1 MDWFSHIDLT
11 ALPHFLLQTPTP
23 EAKIAP
29 SNQAEMLEM
38 MARQLKFLEADHARL
53 AADFAERMK
62 QLTAQTDSV
71 DKDVDKYLS
80 RVFALT
86 TLATALG
93 TGFVGFLGWSTWKE
107 VKASIE
113 AIVARQVSQAVA
125 KTVDREIQLVRRS
138 ITREQVITKTLVDY
152 FLENGTEPSR
162 EIELIRTRGF
172 GQVRFCHEFGTLRRD
187 TGDLVVVDLEHWQ
200 PEAGTRLV
208 DLPKDRKEDLTKGLV
223 DRLLVPGTLPSD
235 TILVVYVNDRI
246 DCLNNFSKSR
256 VIMVGSEVSLI
267 GNLADAA
274 YVISAS
280 ARLP

>member
-1 MDWFSHIDLT
+1 MDWFPHIDLSI
-11 ALPHFLLQTPTP
+11 LPHFLSQTPTP
-23 EAKIAP
+23 EQKV
-29 SNQAEMLEM
+29 SSSAEVELLKSQLEF
-38 MARQLKFLEADHARL
+38 LKADHARL

-62 QLTAQTDSV
+62 QLAAQSESV
-71 DKDVDKYLS
+71 DKDVEKYLS

-86 TLATALG
+86 AFATTIGA
-93 TGFVGFLGWSTWKE
+93 GFVGFFGWTTWKDAKAS
-107 VKASIE
+107 VKA
-113 AIVARQVSQAVA
+113 IVDRQLSQVVSE
-125 KTVDREIQLVRRS
+125 TVDREIQLVRRS
-138 ITREQVITKTLVDY
+138 NTREQVITKTSVDY
-152 FLENGTEPSR
+152 FLEDGTEPTR

-172 GQVRFCHEFGTLRRD
+172 SQLRFCSNLGALRRD
-187 TGDLVVVDLEHWQ
+187 TGDLVVVDLEHWR

-208 DLPKDRKEDLTKGLV
+208 DLPKEKKEKLTKDFV
-223 DRLLVPGTLPSD
+223 DRLLDALPTH

-246 DCLNNFSKSR
+246 DRLNDFSKSR